1 MEEVVSWLH
10 DALVVVSQK
19 LYEWLY
25 GADGQGGHG
34 VALLTIAIV
43 GALAY
48 YVGGKAL
55 SRLVKRLVRTARHR
69 EWHRKDIEKRQ
80 NTLAALFKNIWHI
93 VVALVIIYAV
103 LKELLPDADKLL
115 APLFAS
121 AGIIGVALGFGA
133 QSVIKDFLSGIFIIS
148 ENQYRVGDIV
158 DIEGAAGTVERI
170 GTRSTV
176 IRDVDGN
183 VHYMPNG
190 MITHVINKTMGYSMA
205 RFIVAINPASDIDE
219 VAGIINKLGTKLAG
233 EEKWKS
239 KIIEAPA
246 FVSVGEL
253 TGNSVEIIIAGKTQP
268 SDQWA
273 VIAEMRRRL
282 LHELEKKGIEL
293 AVLPAMPVTASK
305 KK

>member
-1 MEEVVSWLH
+1 MEEVVSWFH
-10 DALVVVSQK
+10 DTLVVVSQQI
-19 LYEWLY
+19 YRWLY
-25 GADGQGGHG
+25 GTDGQSGHG
-34 VALLTIAIV
+34 TSLLTIAIV
-43 GALAY
+43 GVLAY
-48 YVGGKAL
+48 YVGGNL
-55 SRLVKRLVRTARHR
+55 LGRLVKRLVRTARHR

-93 VVALVIIYAV
+93 VVVLVIIYAI

-133 QSVIKDFLSGIFIIS
+133 QSIIKDFLSGIFIIS

-158 DIEGAAGTVERI
+158 DIEGASGTVERI

-183 VHYMPNG
+183 VHYFPNG
-190 MITHVINKTMGYSMA
+190 LIAHVINKTMGYSMA
-205 RFIVAINPASDIDE
+205 RFIVAIHPASDIDQ
-219 VAGIINKLGTKLAG
+219 VVNIVNKLGTKLSA

-246 FVSVGEL
+246 FVSIGEL

-268 SDQWA
+268 SDQWS

-293 AVLPAMPVTASK
+293 AVIPTLPISSK
-305 KK
+305 K